1 MDLEYAI
8 RDCKC
13 IALFGI
19 QEVNGYLNLSHWKIQ
34 KKLESEIEK
43 LQSKRK
49 GLQLTIYLFRMVS

>member
-34 KKLESEIEK
+34 KKARVRNWEVAIK
-43 LQSKRK
+43 AK
-49 GLQLTIYLFRMVS
+49 GFAANYLFI